1 MDNKKIAGLIVLL
14 IAFIFIMA
22 GLIGIS
28 GHLPFIGK
36 ALMLIF
42 SVILIAGILAVF
54 IFAGKRKEK

>member
-1 MDNKKIAGLIVLL
+1 MDNKKIAGIIVLL
-14 IAFIFIMA
+14 IAFILMA

-54 IFAGKRKEK
+54 IYAGKRKGK